1 LLLLPAGMRVWAAN
15 GTGHMQV
22 LDMRSNKMMD
32 TLKGAGGSVRALALH
47 PGGEPLIASAGLDRF
62 LRVHSTATKAG
73 SCRVYL
79 KQQLT
84 AVCWLPVR
92 QVAPA
97 AVDAA
102 AAAAGEAAVEEHAGD
117 AAAAAAAGEVKLHK
131 KKKKSSKKG
140 KREAD
145 VAAAGE
151 APLPGLSKKK
161 RQKA

>member
-1 LLLLPAGMRVWAAN
+1 
-15 GTGHMQV
+15 MQV
-22 LDMRSNKMMD
+22 LDMRSSKMLD
-32 TLKGAGGSVRALALH
+32 ALKGAGGSVRALALH
-47 PGGEPLIASAGLDRF
+47 PGGQALVASAGLDRF

-92 QVAPA
+92 LVAVPA
-97 AVDAA
+97 AAADAAAEGEAAVEEQLEDAA
-102 AAAAGEAAVEEHAGD
+102 AAAAGGGGVQP
-117 AAAAAAAGEVKLHK
+117 HK

-145 VAAAGE
+145 AAAVGE

-161 RQKA
+161 KHKA